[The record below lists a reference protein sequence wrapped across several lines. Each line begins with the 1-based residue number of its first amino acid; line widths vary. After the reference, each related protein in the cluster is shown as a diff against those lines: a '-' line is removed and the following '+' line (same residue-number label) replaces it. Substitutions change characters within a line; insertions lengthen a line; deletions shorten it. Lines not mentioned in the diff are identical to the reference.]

1 MIACAGLVKAG
12 DPDRFSCVMTALV
25 DVRGPLF
32 TLYALNL
39 EAAKAPWVTEEA
51 MIAEM
56 RLQWWRDVVEEIAA
70 GKPARA
76 HEVAGPLAEVMAK
89 HDLVK
94 LLDAMI
100 GARRWD
106 IYKEPFEDA
115 DHLNEYLDQTSGHL
129 MWAAALISG
138 ADKQLETAVR
148 DVAYGLGVANWL
160 QAVPAYVDKGRVPL
174 LDGRDEGVRDLAQAG
189 LDRLN
194 KAKATNFGAALPAVR
209 TAWQAKAIL
218 RQVVS
223 DPARVA
229 EGSLGQSEFAK
240 RGSLVLKAFTKRW

>member
-76 HEVAGPLAEVMAK
+76 HEVAGPLAEVIAK

-94 LLDAMI
+94 LLDAPH
-100 GARRWD
+100 AR
-106 IYKEPFEDA
+106 
-115 DHLNEYLDQTSGHL
+115 
-129 MWAAALISG
+129 
-138 ADKQLETAVR
+138 
-148 DVAYGLGVANWL
+148 
-160 QAVPAYVDKGRVPL
+160 
-174 LDGRDEGVRDLAQAG
+174 
-189 LDRLN
+189 
-194 KAKATNFGAALPAVR
+194 
-209 TAWQAKAIL
+209 
-218 RQVVS
+218 
-223 DPARVA
+223 
-229 EGSLGQSEFAK
+229 
-240 RGSLVLKAFTKRW
+240 